1 MTDGEINY
9 GTYSDLEL
17 GQALSTIDREAFP
30 LNYRNLKAVIEARAR
45 GAQHSSA
52 NLQDAPEA
60 SSEIAPEIL
69 AFEELIIRL
78 TPRTPVTFVLIAI
91 NVAIFA
97 AMTLAGVSVIAPDG
111 KMHVAWGSN
120 LVPLTVDGEWWRLGS
135 SVFLHFGLIHLLVNM
150 WVLYSNGRMVE
161 RMFGSTRFL
170 VLYLVAG
177 LCGSLASA
185 AWNPAVNSA
194 GASGAIFG
202 VLGGLG
208 SFLVAKR
215 CRVPREVV
223 RAQSK
228 SVGAFVLFNVIN
240 GLAHQGID
248 NAAHLGGLVGGFV
261 VGLALARPMTVEAR
275 EVPDERYVINVIGA
289 ATCCLVVLAVLVG
302 FVRSEHS
309 AENRFMAA
317 AVWFENREPDVLS
330 RYNAAI
336 ELSHAGNLSDA
347 ELADRVNAEVLAFY
361 SEANRRLAWKPQV
374 AGPFDEIRQ
383 KLGRYVDLRTRSQ
396 STLVEALKT
405 GNPEMVELA
414 MQLQRD
420 ADLVVSEFNAE
431 TEASAAAANPK

>member
-1 MTDGEINY
+1 MLDGQINY
-9 GTYSDLEL
+9 ESYTDLEL
-17 GQALSTIDREAFP
+17 REALISIDREQFP
-30 LNYRNLKAVIEARAR
+30 VNYGNLTAAIAAREF
-45 GAQHSSA
+45 GASRRAETPGGTVTS
-52 NLQDAPEA
+52 DTP
-60 SSEIAPEIL
+60 SEVGQ
-69 AFEELIIRL
+69 FEERLLTL
-78 TPRTPVTFVLIAI
+78 TPRTPVTYALIAI
-91 NVAIFA
+91 NVVLFL
-97 AMTLAGVSVIAPDG
+97 AMMVAGAGVFEPDARV
-111 KMHVAWGSN
+111 HILWGSN
-120 LVPLTVDGEWWRLGS
+120 LVPVTVDGEWWRLGTS
-135 SVFLHFGLIHLLVNM
+135 MFLHFGIVHLLVNM

-170 VLYLVAG
+170 ILYLTAG

-208 SFLVAKR
+208 SFLAAKR
-215 CRVPREVV
+215 CRVPREVI
-223 RAQSK
+223 RAQGK

-261 VGLALARPMTVEAR
+261 IGLALARPMTVEAR
-275 EVPDERYVINVIGA
+275 ELPDERYVINVIGTA
-289 ATCCLVVLAVLVG
+289 SCCLVVSALLVG
-302 FVRSEHS
+302 FVRSKHS
-309 AENRFMAA
+309 AENRFKAA
-317 AVWFENREPDVLS
+317 AVWFENREPGVLS

-336 ELSHAGNLSDA
+336 ELSHAGNLSDT

-361 SEANRRLAWKPQV
+361 TEANRRLAWKPQV

-383 KLGRYVDLRTRSQ
+383 KLGRYVDLRERSQ
-396 STLVEALKT
+396 STLVDALRT

-420 ADLVVSEFNAE
+420 ADLLVSEFNAE
-431 TEASAAAANPK
+431 AEASAAAANPK